1 MGFFFKK
8 IVFPSL
14 KVLFL
19 LAAFSIFG
27 QTNTDLYQKWWRA
40 VQSDTVTKER
50 KLHYLDLYI
59 QKAQK
64 ENSQLE
70 EYRALKEKTY
80 IVSFNEAV
88 IILHKMSSVA

>member
-19 LAAFSIFG
+19 LAAFSVFG
-27 QTNTDLYQKWWRA
+27 QTNTDSYQKWWRV
-40 VQSDTVTKER
+40 VQSDTVTKEK

-59 QKAQK
+59 QKARNDINK
-64 ENSQLE
+64 MK
-70 EYRALKEKTY
+70 EYRALEK
-80 IVSFNEAV
+80 
-88 IILHKMSSVA
+88 